1 MKRHFPALLPLLLP
15 TCDLAV
21 LSLLLFH
28 DLFRSLHLG
37 LKFARDYSDPELS
50 FYPFYVDI
58 DVILMN
64 FFSLVF
70 LRVTQHH
77 PKACKNGTLTQILYV
92 YLTRSAIGCCWYR
105 VPIW

>member
-50 FYPFYVDI
+50 FYPFYVLI
-58 DVILMN
+58 CLTPYP
-64 FFSLVF
+64 SLSKSLITNLAV
-70 LRVTQHH
+70 LS
-77 PKACKNGTLTQILYV
+77 L
-92 YLTRSAIGCCWYR
+92 
-105 VPIW
+105 